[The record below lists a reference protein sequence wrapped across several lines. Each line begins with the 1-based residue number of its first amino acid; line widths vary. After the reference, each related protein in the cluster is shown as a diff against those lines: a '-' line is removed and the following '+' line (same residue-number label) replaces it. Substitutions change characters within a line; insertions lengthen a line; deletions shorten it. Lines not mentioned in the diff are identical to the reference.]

1 MRKSKT
7 CELSLTDII
16 MLFMKELLRGVI
28 EEIFNI
34 PWFFRILYLTHCF
47 A

>member
-16 MLFMKELLRGVI
+16 MLFITELMKGVI

-34 PWFFRILYLTHCF
+34 PWFFRILYLTHHF

>member
-1 MRKSKT
+1 
-7 CELSLTDII
+7 
-16 MLFMKELLRGVI
+16 MKELLKGVI

-34 PWFFRILYLTHCF
+34 PWFFRILYLTHRF